1 MFVACQDIFCTFS
14 EIFFL
19 TGYSIYVIIYKGDIM
34 TIGERIKKARETK
47 GISQTELANAV
58 KISKQNLY
66 KYENNIIT
74 NIPSDKI
81 EAIAYYLEVSPAFLM
96 GWEDEKT
103 DNNTIDDKINS
114 AFNVLD
120 NKYLR
125 QIPVYESVS
134 AGFGAYADN
143 TILEYMP
150 LYIRCDYEAE
160 NTLCIKVV
168 GDSMYPKI
176 EDGDIIQVEKQE
188 SVDSG
193 QIAVVLLDGD
203 EGFVKKVIYGADWIE
218 LHSFNPEYKTM
229 KFIGPEVQRIRVVG
243 LVKKVIKNFA

>member
-1 MFVACQDIFCTFS
+1 MS
-14 EIFFL
+14 
-19 TGYSIYVIIYKGDIM
+19 
-34 TIGERIKKARETK
+34 IGERIKARRKEI
-47 GISQTELANAV
+47 GMSAEQVA
-58 KISKQNLY
+58 
-66 KYENNIIT
+66 
-74 NIPSDKI
+74 DK
-81 EAIAYYLEVSPAFLM
+81 LGVSPATIYRYESNDIANMRIDKLEPIADVLHTTPAYLM

-103 DNNTIDDKINS
+103 NNNTIDDKINS

>member
-1 MFVACQDIFCTFS
+1 MNTR
-14 EIFFL
+14 EIFKNNLNKFIEQSGKNKKMISAEMNIPYTTL
-19 TGYSIYVIIYKGDIM
+19 AEWANGNKFPRADGI
-34 TIGERIKKARETK
+34 ER
-47 GISQTELANAV
+47 LANYF
-58 KISKQNLY
+58 KILKSDLLEEPK
-66 KYENNIIT
+66 
-74 NIPSDKI
+74 SDK
-81 EAIAYYLEVSPAFLM
+81 SNSSNDDP
-96 GWEDEKT
+96 
-103 DNNTIDDKINS
+103 IDDKINS

-218 LHSFNPEYKTM
+218 LHSFNPAYKTM
-229 KFIGPEVQRIRVVG
+229 RFTGADVQRISVVG
-243 LVKKVIKNFA
+243 LVKKVIKSFV

>member
-1 MFVACQDIFCTFS
+1 MSNSIKYDSQLILNRLIEVINKS
-14 EIFFL
+14 GLSYGEIAKR
-19 TGYSIYVIIYKGDIM
+19 TGIPKSSIHRYATGQTKKIPIDAVRLIADVTGVSTSYIM
-34 TIGERIKKARETK
+34 GR
-47 GISQTELANAV
+47 
-58 KISKQNLY
+58 
-66 KYENNIIT
+66 
-74 NIPSDKI
+74 
-81 EAIAYYLEVSPAFLM
+81 
-96 GWEDEKT
+96 EDEKT
-103 DNNTIDDKINS
+103 NNNTIDDKINS
-114 AFNVLD
+114 AFNILD